1 MFEDSLIE
9 STGKIRTKTGYTTM
23 MSFGIQAAIIGVLVL
38 IPLIYTEALPKASLT
53 TFLVAPP
60 PPPPPPPPPAATP
73 TVVKKIQ
80 TDIID
85 GALRTP
91 TKIPDKIVKIV
102 EDESPAPNT
111 GVFGGVPGG
120 VPGGSAGGV
129 LGGMLSAANST
140 APKVAV
146 QKVRVSQG
154 VLQGNAISQPKPIY
168 PQIAKSARIS
178 GSVVLAATISKNGNI
193 ENLRLVSGHP
203 MLVPAAMDAVK
214 QWRYKPYL
222 LNGDPVEVETSITVN
237 FTIGG

>member
-1 MFEDSLIE
+1 MFEDSLLE
-9 STGKIRTKTGYTTM
+9 STGRMKTKAGWTTM
-23 MSFGIQAAIIGVLVL
+23 MSFGIQVAIIGILVLV
-38 IPLIYTEALPKASLT
+38 PLIYTEALPKASLT

-60 PPPPPPPPPAATP
+60 PPPPPPPPPAATQ
-73 TVVKKIQ
+73 VVRKIQ

-102 EDESPAPNT
+102 EDEAPAPPT
-111 GVFGGVPGG
+111 GVYGGVPGG
-120 VPGGSAGGV
+120 VGSSSGGV

-140 APKVAV
+140 PKVAV

-168 PQIAKSARIS
+168 PMIAKNARIS
-178 GSVVLAATISKNGNI
+178 GSVILAATISKSGTI
-193 ENLRLVSGHP
+193 ENLRLVSGPP
-203 MLVPAAMDAVK
+203 MLVNAAMDAVK

-237 FTIGG
+237 FTLGGG

>member
-1 MFEDSLIE
+1 
-9 STGKIRTKTGYTTM
+9 
-23 MSFGIQAAIIGVLVL
+23 
-38 IPLIYTEALPKASLT
+38 
-53 TFLVAPP
+53 
-60 PPPPPPPPPAATP
+60 
-73 TVVKKIQ
+73 VVKKPQ

-91 TKIPDKIVKIV
+91 TKIPDKIVKVV
-102 EDESPAPNT
+102 EDEAPQPQA

-120 VPGGSAGGV
+120 VPGGSTGGV
-129 LGGMLSAANST
+129 LGGVLSAANT
-140 APKVAV
+140 APPKVAV

-154 VLQGNAISQPKPIY
+154 VLQGNALSQPKPVY
-168 PQIAKSARIS
+168 PPIAKSARIS

-214 QWRYKPYL
+214 QWRYKPYM
-222 LNGDPVEVETSITVN
+222 LNGEPVEVETSITVN

>member
-1 MFEDSLIE
+1 MFEDSLLE
-9 STGKIRTKTGYTTM
+9 STGRIKTRTGWTTLL
-23 MSFGIQAAIIGVLVL
+23 SVVIQVTIVGILIL

-73 TVVKKIQ
+73 TVVKKVQ
-80 TDIID
+80 TDIVD

-91 TKIPDKIVKIV
+91 TKIPDKIVKVV
-102 EDESPAPNT
+102 EDDAPAPQT

-129 LGGMLSAANST
+129 IGGVLGAMNT
-140 APKVAV
+140 APPKVAV

-168 PQIAKSARIS
+168 PAIAKSARIS

-193 ENLRLVSGHP
+193 ENLRLISGHP

-214 QWRYKPYL
+214 QWRYKPYM
-222 LNGDPVEVETSITVN
+222 LNGEPVEVETSITVN

>member
-1 MFEDSLIE
+1 MFEDSLLE
-9 STGKIRTKTGYTTM
+9 STGRIRTRTRYTTM
-23 MSFGIQAAIIGVLVL
+23 MSFGIQAVIVGILVL

-102 EDESPAPNT
+102 EDEAPAPPT
-111 GVFGGVPGG
+111 GGVFGGVQGG
-120 VPGGSAGGV
+120 VPGGSAYGV
-129 LGGMLSAANST
+129 LGGVLSAANST
-140 APKVAV
+140 PKIAV

-154 VLQGNAISQPKPIY
+154 VLQGNAISQPKPLY
-168 PQIAKSARIS
+168 PAIAKSARIS
-178 GSVVLAATISKNGNI
+178 GSVILAATISKNGTI

-214 QWRYKPYL
+214 QWRYRPYL

>member
-1 MFEDSLIE
+1 MFEDSLLE
-9 STGKIRTKTGYTTM
+9 STGRIKTRTAWTTFG
-23 MSFGIQAAIIGVLVL
+23 SFIIQMIIIGILVL

-60 PPPPPPPPPAATP
+60 PPPPPPPPPAAAP

-91 TKIPDKIVKIV
+91 TKIPDKIVKVV
-102 EDESPAPNT
+102 EEEAPAPQSSF
-111 GVFGGVPGG
+111 GVVGAVGVPGG
-120 VPGGSAGGV
+120 TPGGV
-129 LGGMLSAANST
+129 LGGVLSAANS
-140 APKVAV
+140 APPKVAV

-154 VLQGNAISQPKPIY
+154 VLQGNAISQPKPLY
-168 PQIAKSARIS
+168 PPIAKSARIS

-193 ENLRLVSGHP
+193 ENLRLVNGHP

-214 QWRYKPYL
+214 QWRYKPYM
-222 LNGDPVEVETSITVN
+222 LNGEPVEVETQITVN